1 MRGTVLRSIPWDV
14 WVAAAIAVVLSLVA
28 IFDLTPAILM
38 VVYLGL
44 CAYVVAETIGKEV
57 DGP

>member
-1 MRGTVLRSIPWDV
+1 MLRSIPWDV

-28 IFDLTPAILM
+28 IFDLTPAILI

>member
-28 IFDLTPAILM
+28 IFDLTPAILI
-38 VVYLGL
+38 VVYLL